1 MRERRGGGGES
12 LCAFLTGAEY
22 NRKRKSQRRSR
33 IKRSRGKRRDEG
45 KEKRVSRREEDRER
59 ARKRTET
66 NGEACLVRL
75 VLATLLSQVQR
86 HASPSS

>member
-1 MRERRGGGGES
+1 MRERGGES

-45 KEKRVSRREEDRER
+45 KEKSVSRREEDRER